1 MAQMGWKTDAM
12 FRRYG
17 IVNTDDMLDAMNRV
31 ERFEAAQ
38 KAEAEAAR
46 TATQSQ
52 DSHTDHFQALGLQ
65 TTPRD
70 KAN

>member
-17 IVNTDDMLDAMNRV
+17 IVNTEDMLDAMNRV
-31 ERFEAAQ
+31 ERFEAGQ

-52 DSHTDHFQALGLQ
+52 NSHTGHVSGAWASNHAKG
-65 TTPRD
+65 
-70 KAN
+70 

>member
-1 MAQMGWKTDAM
+1 M

-17 IVNTDDMLDAMNRV
+17 IVNTEDMLDAINRV
-31 ERFEAAQ
+31 ERFEAGQ

-52 DSHTDHFQALGLQ
+52 NSHTGHFQALGLP

-70 KAN
+70 KTN